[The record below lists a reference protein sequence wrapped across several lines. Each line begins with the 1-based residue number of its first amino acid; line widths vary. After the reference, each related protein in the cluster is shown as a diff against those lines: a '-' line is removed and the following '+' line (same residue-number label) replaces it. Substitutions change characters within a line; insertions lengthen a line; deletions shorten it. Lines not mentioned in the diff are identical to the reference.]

1 LLLQKSGLLDTLS
14 CEKKASVLNPG
25 TILLFALG
33 WFAVI
38 YRAIRLNEREMNA
51 GAFFSDID
59 WTRLDAIVGAFNDRL
74 RWYYL
79 DAAGTLRNNGRQFD
93 HTITAIG
100 CLLIDT
106 LSQFHFGAP
115 SGTRTRFMD
124 FIADYIPGLHAV
136 LPNTIRHQND
146 PGRGVETVSRYS
158 DALYR
163 GFRCG
168 ILHEAN
174 ISPYGAL
181 WSGAAMSDFEPVG
194 LSEYDGTGGLVGACP
209 TIRINAWLLC
219 DSVRTALDDYC
230 NRLLNPAVVYDLL
243 RNNFKDKFKWSFGV
257 DIAAA
262 VL

>member
-1 LLLQKSGLLDTLS
+1 MPL
-14 CEKKASVLNPG
+14 
-25 TILLFALG
+25 IRLG
-33 WFAVI
+33 WLPVI
-38 YRAIRLNEREMNA
+38 YQAVRLNEREMNC
-51 GAFFSDID
+51 GAFYSDID
-59 WTRLDAIVGAFNDRL
+59 WTRLDAIVEAFKDRL

-79 DAAGTLRNNGRQFD
+79 DAADTLRKGDRQFD
-93 HTITAIG
+93 HVIIAIG

-106 LSQFHFGAP
+106 LSQFHFGTP

-124 FIADYIPGLHAV
+124 FLADYIPGLHAV
-136 LPNTIRHQND
+136 LPNNIRHQND
-146 PGRGVETVSRYS
+146 PAQGVKNVSRYS

-168 ILHEAN
+168 VLHEAN
-174 ISPYGAL
+174 IFPYGAL
-181 WSGAAMSDFEPVG
+181 WSGAAMSDFELVG
-194 LSEYDGTGGLVGACP
+194 LSEYDGTGGVVGACP

-230 NRLLNPAVVYDLL
+230 NRILNPAVVHDLL
-243 RNNFKDKFKWSFGV
+243 RGNFKDKFKWSFGV